1 MFCVSAMY
9 HLPVKAGVKI
19 ILTKKEELIMI
30 AQLKKFTGLLTI
42 AVLVIAMI
50 FIGSNMSQAKKPV
63 KPTPTPEPTPCVDCP
78 TMHVEIINASGMHLK
93 GWRQSAWARVFIKDE
108 FGDPVD
114 GAVVWGYFS
123 DCTETDEIP
132 GITEIKSY
140 WDEELQEEVFYSA
153 AEFEG
158 GSFPCTTIG
167 QCWITFTVTDM
178 THPERTYN
186 PDDNLITTRSNP
198 CR

>member
-1 MFCVSAMY
+1 MFCVSAVY
-9 HLPVKAGVKI
+9 HLPVKADVTI
-19 ILTKKEELIMI
+19 ILTKKEELIMF

-50 FIGSNMSQAKKPV
+50 CIGSNMSQAKKPV
-63 KPTPTPEPTPCVDCP
+63 EPTPTPEPTPCVDCP
-78 TMHVEIINASGMHLK
+78 TMHVVSIGVSNGILK
-93 GWRQSAWARVFIKDE
+93 GWQRRAGARVNVRDE
-108 FGDPVD
+108 FGDPVG

-140 WDEELQEEVFYSA
+140 WDEELQQEIFYA
-153 AEFEG
+153 EAEFDDG
-158 GSFPCTTIG
+158 KFNCPVVGKCYV
-167 QCWITFTVTDM
+167 TFTVTDI

-186 PDDNLITTRSNP
+186 PADNLITTRSTP